1 MYREMSGLL
10 DLFGIRLKNTQFIV
24 RIKIIQGIVLILRP
38 KDLQPLLGLFTF
50 LIVLLINYFS

>member
-1 MYREMSGLL
+1 MSGLL
-10 DLFGIRLKNTQFIV
+10 DLFGIRRKNTQFIV

-38 KDLQPLLGLFTF
+38 IDLQPLLGLFTF